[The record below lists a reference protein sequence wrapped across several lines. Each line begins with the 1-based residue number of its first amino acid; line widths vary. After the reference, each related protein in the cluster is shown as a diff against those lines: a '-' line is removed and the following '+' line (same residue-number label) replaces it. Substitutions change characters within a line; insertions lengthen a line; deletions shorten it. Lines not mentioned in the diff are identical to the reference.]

1 MACAHR
7 SPEEKPHGGLPQEGK
22 TRSKDDPRLIRDRG
36 SFRCRILGYGYISFT
51 QRSETPFPAGN
62 GASPATIPPDE

>member
-1 MACAHR
+1 MASAHR
-7 SPEEKPHGGLPQEGK
+7 SPEENRTAACLRSGK

-36 SFRCRILGYGYISFT
+36 SFRCRILGYGISFT
-51 QRSETPFPAGN
+51 QRRETPFPAGN